1 MKKLLLM
8 LLFTSAVAFTAYAQK
23 LPALDRYDLETE
35 EGAIDADSIALP
47 VADYLFKVP
56 AIKDD
61 PTRLRAMNFLNK
73 WMEET
78 PSFEFIL
85 DEDIMANFEDDKDLT
100 DLYMAALTKYQLQN
114 PDIEDDRKISIGAL
128 KILLDYADND
138 DNYVLLHDDMNR
150 LMAAYKE
157 GRLEQAL

>member
-1 MKKLLLM
+1 MLLL
-8 LLFTSAVAFTAYAQK
+8 TGAVV
-23 LPALDRYDLETE
+23 LPSFSQTLPRMDRYDLETE
-35 EGAIDADSIALP
+35 EGVIDADSIALP
-47 VADYLFKVP
+47 LAEYLFKVP

-61 PTRLRAMNFLNK
+61 PARLRAMNFLNK

-85 DEDIMANFEDDKDLT
+85 DEDIMANFEEDRDIT

-128 KILLDYADND
+128 KLLLDYADND
-138 DNYVLLHDDMNR
+138 DNFVLLRDDMSR
-150 LMAAYKE
+150 LMVAYKE
-157 GRLEQAL
+157 GKLEQAL

>member
-8 LLFTSAVAFTAYAQK
+8 LLLTGAVV
-23 LPALDRYDLETE
+23 LPSFSQTLPRVDRYDLETE
-35 EGAIDADSIALP
+35 EGVIDADSIALP
-47 VADYLFKVP
+47 VAEYLFKIP

-61 PTRLRAMNFLNK
+61 PARLRAMSFLNK

-78 PSFEFIL
+78 PSYEFIL
-85 DEDIMANFEDDKDLT
+85 DEDIMANFDDDKDIT

-128 KILLDYADND
+128 KLLLDYADND
-138 DNYVLLHDDMNR
+138 DNYVLLRDDMNK
-150 LMAAYKE
+150 LMAAYKA